1 MNPNKYKEYCLL
13 GSHAS
18 VGMSKHKERALR
30 KEIEDL
36 RGENNFLRKLRKEYE
51 IGSHASVGMPK
62 HKERLFRKEIEGLRD
77 ENNILSKLRK
87 EYEMKALE
95 MEKEVLDGK
104 IHTKDVEQQRN
115 ELEAVTKDLRD
126 ANERIAKLSAKLV
139 LKEDVVKKVEE
150 ELAEAK
156 NQLRLRTR
164 SPSVMPKEER
174 LAVVDNKMEVIIL
187 KNQLA
192 AKTSGFERLE
202 EHNKKLLE
210 EDLVSKIKVKNLQ
223 AEVSILKQKKEF
235 GVAKHLQ
242 NKLEEVELL
251 RKKLKDK
258 TTAANKTKSKLVKM
272 TGRLISEAIRRELK
286 AIRREQEAERLVAK
300 VKLRNRVEQAKD
312 SREVSTLAGGLL
324 GREKTRNPGNSE
336 GSALSSTLNMVKWGR
351 EDLRKTNNNSDEVGN
366 PTCVHDCV
374 FWCIYKV
381 YESLKMVHT

>member
-1 MNPNKYKEYCLL
+1 ML

-95 MEKEVLDGK
+95 MEKEVLDGR

-126 ANERIAKLSAKLV
+126 ANEEIAKLSAKLV

-242 NKLEEVELL
+242 NKLEQVELL

-258 TTAANKTKSKLVKM
+258 TTAANKTEFKLVKM
-272 TGRLISEAIRRELK
+272 TDILMKKLQEAIRREQK

>member
-1 MNPNKYKEYCLL
+1 
-13 GSHAS
+13 
-18 VGMSKHKERALR
+18 MSKHKERALR

-95 MEKEVLDGK
+95 MEKEVLDGR

-126 ANERIAKLSAKLV
+126 ANEEIAKLSAKLV

-242 NKLEEVELL
+242 NKLKQVELL

-300 VKLRNRVEQAKD
+300 VKLWNKVEQTKD

-374 FWCIYKV
+374 FLCIYKV
-381 YESLKMVHT
+381 YKSLKMVHTLKIPFQGEFA

>member
-1 MNPNKYKEYCLL
+1 
-13 GSHAS
+13 
-18 VGMSKHKERALR
+18 MSKHKERALR

-95 MEKEVLDGK
+95 MEKEVLDGR

-210 EDLVSKIKVKNLQ
+210 EDLVSKIKVENLQ
-223 AEVSILKQKKEF
+223 AEVLILKQEKEF

-242 NKLEEVELL
+242 NKLEQVELL

-336 GSALSSTLNMVKWGR
+336 GSALSSTLNMVKRGR
-351 EDLRKTNNNSDEVGN
+351 EDLRKTYNNSDEVGISN
-366 PTCVHDCV
+366 LCA
-374 FWCIYKV
+374 
-381 YESLKMVHT
+381 

>member
-1 MNPNKYKEYCLL
+1 MQKVFLNPYKYKDYCLL

-95 MEKEVLDGK
+95 MEKEVLDGR

-156 NQLRLRTR
+156 NLLRLRTR

-223 AEVSILKQKKEF
+223 AEVSILKQKEF

-258 TTAANKTKSKLVKM
+258 TNAANKTKSKK
-272 TGRLISEAIRRELK
+272 
-286 AIRREQEAERLVAK
+286 
-300 VKLRNRVEQAKD
+300 N
-312 SREVSTLAGGLL
+312 
-324 GREKTRNPGNSE
+324 
-336 GSALSSTLNMVKWGR
+336 
-351 EDLRKTNNNSDEVGN
+351 
-366 PTCVHDCV
+366 
-374 FWCIYKV
+374 F
-381 YESLKMVHT
+381 